1 MKLLIDIDEK
11 DYTFIK
17 SVVSIMPNSNTFER
31 IAVDLFKSAKSGI
44 PIFSSHSRLV
54 DVDADAF
61 VSSLIYSKL
70 IDNATCGEIK
80 KLIDATT
87 VIAEDTGDYMLPM
100 EQTMQDLIR

>member
-31 IAVDLFKSAKSGI
+31 IAVDLFKSAKAGT

-54 DVDADAF
+54 DADAF
-61 VSSLIYSKL
+61 VSSLMYSKL

-87 VIAEDTGDYMLPM
+87 VIADDTSDYMLPM
-100 EQTMQDLIR
+100 EQTIQDLIR

>member
-17 SVVSIMPNSNTFER
+17 SVVSIIPNSDTFKR
-31 IAVDLFKSAKSGI
+31 IAIDLFKSAKGGI
-44 PIFSSHSRLV
+44 PIFSSHSRLI
-54 DVDADAF
+54 DADAF

-70 IDNATCGEIK
+70 IDNATCGELK

-87 VIAEDTGDYMLPM
+87 VIADATDDYMLPM
-100 EQTMQDLIR
+100 EQDIQDLIH

>member
-31 IAVDLFKSAKSGI
+31 IAIDLFKSAKNGV
-44 PIFSSHSRLV
+44 PILSHNRLI
-54 DVDADAF
+54 DADAF
-61 VSSLIYSKL
+61 ISSLIYSKL

-80 KLIDATT
+80 TLVDATT
-87 VIAEDTGDYMLPM
+87 VIADDTGDYMLPM
-100 EQTMQDLIR
+100 EQDIQNLIH